1 MIMPTLA
8 DAALHCGTLLDNTS
22 RLDQAAREV
31 PGGQDVAARMPF
43 GRPVRRSAAAFA
55 MFEEGRE
62 ETQVDLKSALP
73 HLLARAISWAEA
85 EATRGADVSR
95 ELSER
100 ERELARKVGVTHPER
115 IRVVAV
121 AALRSAAEQTGFLDP
136 GMVGLTL
143 GYSVFICHGHETVR
157 LLSHEFRHVYQYEQ
171 AGSVAAFLPG
181 YLLQIVERGYTSTT
195 FEIDARAHERTDL

>member
-1 MIMPTLA
+1 M
-8 DAALHCGTLLDNTS
+8 ALGHTRNMRQRKQPINDLTAL
-22 RLDQAAREV
+22 QV
-31 PGGQDVAARMPF
+31 
-43 GRPVRRSAAAFA
+43 
-55 MFEEGRE
+55 RE
-62 ETQVDLKSALP
+62 ETQVNLKSALP
-73 HLLARAISWAEA
+73 HLLSRAISWAEA
-85 EATRGADVSR
+85 EATRGAGVGR

-121 AALRSAAEQTGFLDP
+121 AALRTAAEQTGFLDP

-181 YLLQIVERGYTSTT
+181 YLLQIVERGYASTT